1 MAEIQPAPP
10 AFEFSADIVIIGA
23 GACGLVAGLAARE
36 DCPEEASI
44 LLLERDRSPSG
55 STSLSSG
62 FMPAAGT
69 WLQREQGV
77 EDSPELL
84 LQDLQNKAKGRSHE
98 PLASAV
104 AAASGPVVEWLAKE
118 HGLPFILIDGFLY
131 PGHSVLRMHAMPQ
144 KTGAALQAALL
155 EAAGRRD
162 LPIAT
167 GQKAEILYRAEDG
180 RISGVGVRTEDGQ
193 FQQVG
198 CEVLI
203 LACNG
208 YGGNKALVEKHIPEV
223 AEAVYFGHAG
233 NQGEAVLWGEQL
245 GANLADMSGYQ
256 GHGSVAWPHGALISW
271 ALMMEGGVL
280 INKEGARFSNEHEGY
295 SEQAARVMAQ
305 TDKTA
310 FVLFDDRLL
319 ELGRGFPDFAEA
331 ETAGAVISADS
342 AEALAGRLKMP
353 ASQLLETLADM
364 AAFQEGS
371 HADPLGRDFT
381 GQPALTAPYHAI
393 QVTGALFHTQGGLD
407 IDSSARVLDK
417 TGQPLPNLLAAG
429 GAARGVSGPDVS
441 GYLSGNGLLTALT
454 LGRIAG
460 QQAARMLKQGDAGR

>member
-1 MAEIQPAPP
+1 MAEIQPALPS
-10 AFEFSADIVIIGA
+10 FEVSVDILIIGA
-23 GACGLVAGLAARE
+23 GACGLVAGLTAQQ
-36 DCPEEASI
+36 DSPENTSI

-69 WLQREQGV
+69 WLQREQGI
-77 EDSPELL
+77 EDSAELL
-84 LQDLQNKAKGRSHE
+84 RHDLQKKAKGRAHE

-104 AAASGPVVEWLAKE
+104 AAASGPVVEWLASE

-155 EAAGRRD
+155 EAAGRCD

-193 FQQVG
+193 LEQVG

-223 AEAVYFGHAG
+223 ADAVYFGHAG
-233 NQGEAVLWGEQL
+233 NQGEAVIWGEKL
-245 GANLADMSGYQ
+245 GANLADMTGYQ

-280 INKEGARFSNEHEGY
+280 INKKGARFSNEHEGY

-305 TDKTA
+305 PDQTA
-310 FVLFDDRLL
+310 FVLFDERLL
-319 ELGRGFPDFAEA
+319 TLGRSFPDFVEA

-342 AEALAGRLKMP
+342 ADALAGRLKIP
-353 ASQLLETLADM
+353 ASQLQQTLAEM
-364 AAFQEGS
+364 AAFQAGKT
-371 HADPLGRDFT
+371 ADPLGRDFT
-381 GQPALTAPYHAI
+381 GQPVLTAPYHAI

-407 IDSSARVLDK
+407 IDTDARVLDK
-417 TGQPLPNLLAAG
+417 AGAPLPNLLAAG

-460 QQAARMLKQGDAGR
+460 QQAARMLK